1 MTLKR
6 INLKAV
12 GVASQDSF
20 VMEALPA
27 INRIVN
33 QEYVLAKYAQT
44 FEKTVEDIKKA
55 LETPPEIRFSSVTKF
70 NAFVEADIQLNDE
83 RTNGWFWAGQDN
95 GGFDWSNYLNVNI
108 KFFPSKNTCNLDDET
123 KRDYQ
128 VYFITIVLHELIH
141 WLRFKLEAISPQNP
155 YPGEPTRESGENLE
169 LDLLGGRMASY
180 YFESHNDEFKID
192 GVVLLLSER
201 GQEHSVW
208 QSPCRMLSESYFK
221 FFFEDMEKLLEEV
234 QTMRRDLLSGMPDGA
249 SLKAP
254 LCGCETQ
261 GNASDSSYQIKIAKR
276 PMGDRR
282 G

>member
-1 MTLKR
+1 MR
-6 INLKAV
+6 INLNAV

-20 VMEALPA
+20 VIEVLPA
-27 INRIVN
+27 INSIIN

-44 FEKTVEDIKKA
+44 FEKTVEEIKKA
-55 LETPPEIRFSSVTKF
+55 LQTPPEIRFSSVSTF
-70 NAFVEADIQLNDE
+70 NAFVAADIRLNDE

-95 GGFDWSNYLNVNI
+95 CGFDWSNYLNVNERY
-108 KFFPSKNTCNLDDET
+108 FPTNISTLSREA
-123 KRDYQ
+123 KRNHQ
-128 VYFITIVLHELIH
+128 VFFITIVLHELTH

-155 YPGEPTRESGENLE
+155 YPCEPTRESGENLE

-180 YFESHNDEFKID
+180 YFESHGDEFKID
-192 GVVLLLSER
+192 GVVLLLSKR
-201 GQEHSVW
+201 GQEDPVW
-208 QSPCRMLSESYFK
+208 QSPSAKLSESYCK
-221 FFFEDMEKLLEEV
+221 YFFEDMEKLLEEV
-234 QTMRRDLLSGMPDGA
+234 QTMRRDLLPGVPDGA

-261 GNASDSSYQIKIAKR
+261 GNVSSTSYQIKIAKR

>member
-20 VMEALPA
+20 VMEALPE

-55 LETPPEIRFSSVTKF
+55 LETPPEIRFSSVTTF
-70 NAFVEADIQLNDE
+70 NAFVDVDIQLHDE

-95 GGFDWSNYLNVNI
+95 GGFDWSNYLNVNERY
-108 KFFPSKNTCNLDDET
+108 FPTNISTLSREA
-123 KRDYQ
+123 KRNHQ
-128 VYFITIVLHELIH
+128 VYFITIVLHELTH

-155 YPGEPTRESGENLE
+155 YPGEPTRKSGENLE

-180 YFESHNDEFKID
+180 YFVSHNDEFKID

-201 GQEHSVW
+201 GQEHPVW

-261 GNASDSSYQIKIAKR
+261 GNASDSSYQINIAKR